1 MFDELVETQ
10 PQRNS
15 SGATRKSYFAVSAF
29 VLVFGLF
36 GALIFS
42 LFAVDL
48 NLDLNELDMVELVA
62 PVETEQPVKLPEPEA
77 APKEQPKTQPG
88 PSAAPRATMRQAI
101 VASLD
106 ESPREAPTTVSTV
119 QNTQKARPANG
130 FVQIGKFDTD
140 GTPDGVVGRGP
151 GGNGTGD
158 GTGGGL
164 GDGTTVAK
172 VETNDEPPPPP
183 AKKTPAAKPLVLSMG
198 VVNGRATSLPKP
210 DIPAAAK
217 TVNAAGTVS
226 VQVMIDE
233 KGNVISANAVSGNI
247 LLRSSSEAAAKSA
260 KFSPTL
266 LSGEPTKV
274 SGIINYHFS

>member
-1 MFDELVETQ
+1 MFDELVETH
-10 PQRNS
+10 PHRS
-15 SGATRKSYFAVSAF
+15 SGTNRKSYFLVSGAVLF
-29 VLVFGLF
+29 FGLT

-48 NLDLNELDMVELVA
+48 NLDMNDMDMVELVA
-62 PVETEQPVKLPEPEA
+62 PVDTTPPEKLPEPET

-88 PSAAPRATMRQAI
+88 PAAAPRATVRQAM

-106 ESPREAPTTVSTV
+106 ESPREAPTAVSTV
-119 QNTQKARPANG
+119 QNSEKARPANG
-130 FVQIGKFDTD
+130 YVQIGKFDAD
-140 GTPDGVVGRGP
+140 GSPDGVVGRGP

-158 GTGGGL
+158 GNGGL

-172 VETNDEPPPPP
+172 VETNDEPPPP
-183 AKKTPAAKPLVLSMG
+183 AKKDPPVKPLVLSMG
-198 VVNGRATSLPKP
+198 VVNGKATSLPKP
-210 DIPAAAK
+210 NIPAAAK
-217 TVNAAGTVS
+217 TANAAGTVS

-247 LLRSSSEAAAKSA
+247 LLRSASESAAKSA

-266 LSGEPTKV
+266 LSGYPTKV